1 VLAQHACHD
10 GIQLPS
16 VMVSRQTRCC
26 TEQEAATM
34 FFEVS
39 GELMPVL
46 KALMVLIWRKMET
59 KTMSKVRM
67 SKIRCNW
74 N

>member
-1 VLAQHACHD
+1 M
-10 GIQLPS
+10 
-16 VMVSRQTRCC
+16 MVSRQTRFS

-46 KALMVLIWRKMET
+46 KVLMVLIWRKMET
-59 KTMSKVRM
+59 KTISKVRM
-67 SKIRCNW
+67 SNIGCNW